1 MLSLTQ
7 YDDALGLNFKFFAH
21 NSKVILDRIKNTR
34 LPLGETTSTPVVL

>member
-21 NSKVILDRIKNTR
+21 NSKVILDRIKIR
-34 LPLGETTSTPVVL
+34 AFRPEHLK